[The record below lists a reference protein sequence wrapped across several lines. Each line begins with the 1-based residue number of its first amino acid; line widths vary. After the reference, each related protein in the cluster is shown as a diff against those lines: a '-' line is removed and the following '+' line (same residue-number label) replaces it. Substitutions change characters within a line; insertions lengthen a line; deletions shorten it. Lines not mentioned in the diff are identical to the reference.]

1 MGAALKVEVDSL
13 IKELTLLERSQIPF
27 ACKLTVQRLAKA
39 IAKQDIPAHMKQ
51 VFQSP
56 NSLTLRS
63 ANYKVVSNHEARLN
77 FIEDIKKGN
86 SPTNYLAPVT
96 KKPLGPPGTAAY
108 ETKFSRFV
116 KKAGIVPSNFYPI
129 PFKPNLRTNSLG
141 KPSQGEYSQAWSGLN
156 TSLASSRSKKQLDPN
171 FQLTG
176 FKKRTGGFNRAK
188 ANRYFSIPDNRN
200 ARTRQG
206 SFFDLPKG
214 IYRVKGRGGNGVQLL
229 FTYAER
235 PPAVPKIFDPYGVAQ
250 EKLPKRAPGIFK
262 HALRQALK

>member
-1 MGAALKVEVDSL
+1 MAAALKVEVDSL

-27 ACKLTVQRLAKA
+27 ACKLTVRRLAKA
-39 IAKQDIPAHMKQ
+39 LAKQDIPAHMKE

-63 ANYKVVSNHEARLN
+63 VNYKVVSNHEARLD
-77 FIEDIKKGN
+77 FIENIDKGN

-96 KKPLGPPGTAAY
+96 KQPLGPPGTKAY

-116 KKAGIVPSNFYPI
+116 KKAGIVPNNFYPI
-129 PFKPNLRTNSLG
+129 PFKPNLRTNSFG
-141 KPSQGEYSQAWSGLN
+141 KPSQGEYSQAWTGLN
-156 TSLASSRSKKQLDPN
+156 ASLPSSRSKKQLDPN

-200 ARTRQG
+200 VRRHGGASG
-206 SFFDLPKG
+206 LPKG
-214 IYRVKGRGGNGVQLL
+214 IYRVKGRGDNGVQLL

-235 PPAVPKIFDPYGVAQ
+235 PPTVPKIFDPYGVAQ
-250 EKLPKRAPGIFK
+250 DKLPKKAPGIFK

>member
-1 MGAALKVEVDSL
+1 MAAALKVEVEDA
-13 IKELTLLERSQIPF
+13 IKKLNLFQKTQIPF
-27 ACKLTVQRLAKA
+27 ASKRTLQKLGKL
-39 IAKQDIPAHMKQ
+39 IAKDKVPAHMKE
-51 VFQSP
+51 VFKSP
-56 NSLTLRS
+56 NNLTLKS
-63 ANYKVVSNHEARLN
+63 LN
-77 FIEDIKKGN
+77 FKMVGNYEVKLDFISNVSKGN
-86 SPTNYLAPVT
+86 APTNYLAPVT
-96 KKPLGPPGTAAY
+96 RGVQGNQAY

-116 KKAGIVPSNFYPI
+116 KKAGIVPSNYYPI

-200 ARTRQG
+200 VRTRQG

-235 PPAVPKIFDPYGVAQ
+235 PPTVPKIFNYYGIARTSVV
-250 EKLPKRAPGIFK
+250 KDAPGIFREM
-262 HALRQALK
+262 LREALK

>member
-1 MGAALKVEVDSL
+1 MAAALKVEVDSL

-27 ACKLTVQRLAKA
+27 ACKLTVQKLAKA
-39 IAKQDIPAHMKQ
+39 VAKEAVPAHMKQ

-56 NSLTLRS
+56 NNLTLRS
-63 ANYKVVSNHEARLN
+63 LNYKVVSNHEARLD
-77 FIEDIKKGN
+77 FIENINKGN

-96 KKPLGPPGTAAY
+96 KQPLGPPGTKAY

-116 KKAGIVPSNFYPI
+116 KKAGIVPSNYYPI

-156 TSLASSRSKKQLDPN
+156 TSLASSRKKRQLDPN

-176 FKKRTGGFNRAK
+176 FKKRTGGFNRDK

-200 ARTRQG
+200 VRTRQG
-206 SFFDLPKG
+206 SFFDLSKG
-214 IYRVKGRGGNGVQLL
+214 IYRVKGRGDNGVQLL

-235 PPAVPKIFDPYGVAQ
+235 PPTVPKIFDPYGVAQ
-250 EKLPKRAPGIFK
+250 DKISKDAVPIFK
-262 HALRQALK
+262 DSLRRALA

>member
-1 MGAALKVEVDSL
+1 MAAALKVEVDSL

-27 ACKLTVQRLAKA
+27 ACKLTVQKLAKA
-39 IAKQDIPAHMKQ
+39 VAKEAVPAHMKQ

-56 NSLTLRS
+56 NNLTLRS
-63 ANYKVVSNHEARLN
+63 LNYKVVSNHEARLD
-77 FIEDIKKGN
+77 FIENINKGN

-96 KKPLGPPGTAAY
+96 KQPLGPPGTKAY

-116 KKAGIVPSNFYPI
+116 KKAGIVPSDYYPI

-156 TSLASSRSKKQLDPN
+156 TSLASSRKKRQLDPN

-176 FKKRTGGFNRAK
+176 FKKRTGGFNRDK

-200 ARTRQG
+200 VRTRQG
-206 SFFDLPKG
+206 SFFDLSKG
-214 IYRVKGRGGNGVQLL
+214 IYRVKGRGDNGVQLL

-235 PPAVPKIFDPYGVAQ
+235 PPTVPKIFDPYGVAQ
-250 EKLPKRAPGIFK
+250 DKISKAAVPIFK
-262 HALRQALK
+262 DSLRRALA